1 MTSHENYS
9 IFRECLS
16 SAIVARSEKPKT
28 KRRTK
33 VKRGGRKQSST
44 VVSSEVVH
52 AERAN
57 PEELA
62 EFIDSH
68 KRETMPGLTSRQF
81 IASET
86 FTSFPEDLRILSY
99 AGIQHDPNL
108 SNIYIPIEK
117 DAPLDRSVLD
127 SICTITPV
135 DVTET
140 LSVYGLIPEPTD
152 FPDFIS
158 PVLSEYV
165 SSVTSGPPE
174 WSATRADACEICER
188 DWIPLSY
195 HHLIPRGVHA
205 KVIKKGWHDE
215 WMLNS
220 VAWLCRACHSF
231 VHRMASNEEL
241 AREWFT
247 VERIM
252 ERADVQDWAKWVS
265 RTEPL
270 PEVYR

>member
-1 MTSHENYS
+1 MTSHENYK

-16 SAIVARSEKPKT
+16 SAIVARSEKPT
-28 KRRTK
+28 SKRRTK
-33 VKRGGRKQSST
+33 VKRNGRKEVT
-44 VVSSEVVH
+44 VTKTEVV
-52 AERAN
+52 ASERAN

-62 EFIDSH
+62 EFID
-68 KRETMPGLTSRQF
+68 F

-86 FTSFPEDLRILSY
+86 FDSFPEDLKTLSY
-99 AGIQHDPNL
+99 AGIQHDAEL
-108 SNIYIPIEK
+108 AKKYIPLDK
-117 DAPLDRSVLD
+117 DTPLDRAVLD
-127 SICTITPV
+127 SICIVTPV
-135 DVTET
+135 DVTDS
-140 LSVYGLIPEPTD
+140 LSVYGLIPDSAD

-158 PVLSEYV
+158 PVLSEYI
-165 SSVTSGPPE
+165 SSVTTGPPA
-174 WSATRADACEICER
+174 WSTTKTDACEICER

-205 KVIKKGWHDE
+205 KVMKKGWHDE

-231 VHRMASNEEL
+231 VHRMAGNEEL

-252 ERADVQDWAKWVS
+252 EREDVRDWANWVG
-265 RTEPL
+265 RVRWKAT
-270 PEVYR
+270 